1 MLLNLPWKVSPSSPN
16 ITTKSTIHSKKRP
29 SKEFNKSRRCENA
42 DEEVTATSP
51 RLRATTKRPIDMGLL
66 DEARRIVGGHL
77 GTMTEIAL
85 LAGAKLLTRSTHT
98 RGLKDAQ
105 DLSAIV
111 DEIAV
116 KKVEYPSDYHPKLR

>member
-1 MLLNLPWKVSPSSPN
+1 
-16 ITTKSTIHSKKRP
+16 
-29 SKEFNKSRRCENA
+29 
-42 DEEVTATSP
+42 
-51 RLRATTKRPIDMGLL
+51 MGLL